1 MKTLK
6 EFIETMTVGI
16 VLLGVLLPIRLLFVR
31 YIADDWLGSF
41 GLVTAFSILIIV
53 LAKKN
58 KLGWFGRAFSRQMF
72 KIHHGRRK
80 YFVYSQLL
88 IGVLFFAGSIYAIE
102 LGDSLYQVEKQMVL
116 DELDVDSFDEFL
128 EKSDNEI
135 RYRDIPMA
143 LLVVFYIILFRFDIF
158 AIMIAS
164 LNEMTDGWVLHFSTV
179 FLVEEVELIGIAILT
194 KFTMKKPET

>member
-1 MKTLK
+1 
-6 EFIETMTVGI
+6 MTVGI

-41 GLVTAFSILIIV
+41 GLVTAFSVLIII

-80 YFVYSQLL
+80 YFFYSQLV
-88 IGVLFFAGSIYAIE
+88 IGMLFFGGSIYAIE
-102 LGDSLYQVEKQMVL
+102 LGDSLFQVEKQMVL
-116 DELDVDSFDEFL
+116 EERDIKSFDEFL
-128 EKSDNEI
+128 EKSDNDL
-135 RYRDIPMA
+135 RYRDIPMG
-143 LLVVFYIILFRFDIF
+143 LLVTFYIIVFRFDIF
-158 AIMIAS
+158 AIIISS
-164 LNEMTDGWVLHFSTV
+164 LNDITNGWVLHFSTV

-194 KFTMKKPET
+194 RFTMKNPEP